1 MLQQVTQKKS
11 VRLKSSDKSAE
22 TKCQRAQEEAKAAKA
37 KAKTNEEKVTG
48 CESRGFESHREMFYY
63 FLYRI
68 LR

>member
-37 KAKTNEEKVTG
+37 KAKTNEEKVTE
-48 CESRGFESHREMFYY
+48 C
-63 FLYRI
+63 I
-68 LR
+68 N